1 MLDEHK
7 IVYKWWSS
15 DKIKIRKYMLKKIDI
30 HKINFI
36 ARKAGN
42 KIIKIYQQ
50 DFEVDYKKDNS
61 PLTKADIKSNEI
73 ITESLEDLYPKIPIL
88 SEENK
93 EVPYNIRR
101 NWEYFWLIDPLDGT
115 KEFVKKNGE
124 FTVNIALIHKD
135 NPVLGV
141 IYAPV
146 LEVLYY
152 AQKEKGA
159 FKQEKNKRP
168 QRLPIC
174 REANNDTLK
183 VIVSKSHYNQET
195 KEFVNNLKNQYKKT
209 IEFICIGSSLKFCL
223 ISEGKA
229 DLYPRLAPT
238 MEWDTAAGQAIVEQV
253 KGEIIEFNNQAP
265 LKYNKKNLLNPWFI
279 TKATNM
285 Q

>member
-1 MLDEHK
+1 
-7 IVYKWWSS
+7 
-15 DKIKIRKYMLKKIDI
+15 MLKKIDI

-36 ARKAGN
+36 AKKAGN
-42 KIIKIYQQ
+42 EIIKIYQQ
-50 DFEVDYKKDNS
+50 DFEVDYKADNS
-61 PLTKADIKSNEI
+61 PLTKADLKSNEI
-73 ITESLEDLYPKIPIL
+73 IIESLKDLYPEIPIL

-101 NWEYFWLIDPLDGT
+101 NWEYFWLVDPLDGT

-135 NPVLGV
+135 TPVLGV

-159 FKQEKNKRP
+159 FKQEKNKKP

-174 REANNDTLK
+174 REVNNDTLK
-183 VIVSKSHYNQET
+183 VIVSKSHYSQET
-195 KEFVNNLKNQYKKT
+195 RDFVNNLKNKHEKT
-209 IEFICIGSSLKFCL
+209 IEFIRIGSSLKLCL
-223 ISEGKA
+223 IAEGKA
-229 DLYPRLAPT
+229 DIYPRLAPT
-238 MEWDTAAGQAIVEQV
+238 MEWDIAAGQAIVEES
-253 KGEIIEFNNQAP
+253 KGRITKYKTKESI
-265 LKYNKKNLLNPWFI
+265 KYNKQNLLNPYFV
-279 TKATNM
+279 TTR